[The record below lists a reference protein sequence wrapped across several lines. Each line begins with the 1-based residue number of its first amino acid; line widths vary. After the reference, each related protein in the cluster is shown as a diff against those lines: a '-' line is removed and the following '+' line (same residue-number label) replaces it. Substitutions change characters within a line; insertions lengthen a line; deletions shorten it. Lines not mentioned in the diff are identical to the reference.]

1 MVHVAPFLHN
11 SGASQS
17 KRLSRLP
24 LLPLGEGW
32 DEGGSLTMGFPHP
45 NPLPLA
51 GEGANVKD
59 VCFDWQL
66 WHNAFF
72 LFLPGM
78 FHAELPP
85 SSKNPEFELIFLQ
98 TFR

>member
-1 MVHVAPFLHN
+1 MVK
-11 SGASQS
+11 G
-17 KRLSRLP
+17 
-24 LLPLGEGW
+24 
-32 DEGGSLTMGFPHP
+32 
-45 NPLPLA
+45 
-51 GEGANVKD
+51 

-85 SSKNPEFELIFLQ
+85 SSKNPEFEVIFLQ